1 MKGKI
6 LLVLAL
12 LFAFVLLNS
21 CSDDSEKRKEAAEI
35 VESRST
41 KDLLNDLYL
50 ASDSDI
56 ESLARILN
64 ATPSSIE
71 RVRKG
76 ETEATLEFSDRIKQ
90 STLYYLQNDRS
101 FTKLQSILD
110 PEYGWYD
117 SVLNFPSHHPAW
129 FWSIFIVLFITPI
142 FGGKLAIISSL
153 SLLFIFI
160 VFVIAWI
167 ASSIWG
173 GADPMSDI
181 YINNINPVLE
191 QII

>member
-6 LLVLAL
+6 LLVLAT
-12 LFAFVLLNS
+12 LFAFLSLNS

-41 KDLLNDLYL
+41 KELLNDLYL

-56 ESLARILN
+56 EPLARILN

-90 STLYYLQNDRS
+90 ASLYYLQNDRS
-101 FTKLQSILD
+101 FSKLQSILD

-117 SVLNFPSHHPAW
+117 SVLNFPFHHPVW
-129 FWSIFIVLFITPI
+129 FYSIFIVLILI
-142 FGGKLAIISSL
+142 L
-153 SLLFIFI
+153 
-160 VFVIAWI
+160 VFVDVIAIYPILVIMLIFFIAWI

-181 YINNINPVLE
+181 YINTINPVLE